1 MELFHPRKLDGHL
14 RVYFVSTRCCYLDL
28 CLDFCSP
35 RSGGLVDY
43 DDDEDDED
51 YRPPLR
57 KQPETSDE
65 DEGTMESLRL
75 KRKLASKD
83 NKPEVSK
90 KQRIGK
96 NSKTKDNVLTA
107 LCSTL
112 SQAVLPSKKTPCTT
126 QATSHTADGNQSS
139 SEENH
144 QENKPDTDR
153 SCSDNSSTTD
163 ENHREKEPPASR
175 TCSDHLHSTSDD
187 RQLGGEESPLIP
199 PKSSPEM
206 AVNGS

>member
-1 MELFHPRKLDGHL
+1 
-14 RVYFVSTRCCYLDL
+14 
-28 CLDFCSP
+28 
-35 RSGGLVDY
+35 
-43 DDDEDDED
+43 
-51 YRPPLR
+51 
-57 KQPETSDE
+57 
-65 DEGTMESLRL
+65 MESLRL
-75 KRKLASKD
+75 KRKLVSKD

-96 NSKTKDNVLTA
+96 NSKSKESVFTA

-112 SQAVLPSKKTPCTT
+112 SQAVLPSKKTASTT
-126 QATSHTADGNQSS
+126 QATPHTADADGNQSS

-153 SCSDNSSTTD
+153 SCSDNNSSTTD
-163 ENHREKEPPASR
+163 ENHREKDLPASR
-175 TCSDHLHSTSDD
+175 ICSDHLHSTSDD
-187 RQLGGEESPLIP
+187 RQLGGEDSPLIP

>member
-1 MELFHPRKLDGHL
+1 M
-14 RVYFVSTRCCYLDL
+14 
-28 CLDFCSP
+28 
-35 RSGGLVDY
+35 
-43 DDDEDDED
+43 
-51 YRPPLR
+51 R
-57 KQPETSDE
+57 KQPETTDE

-96 NSKTKDNVLTA
+96 NSKSKDSTVFTA
-107 LCSTL
+107 LCTTL
-112 SQAVLPSKKTPCTT
+112 SQAVLPSKKTASTT
-126 QATSHTADGNQSS
+126 HTTPHTADGNQSS

-153 SCSDNSSTTD
+153 SCSDNSSTSD
-163 ENHREKEPPASR
+163 ENHREEEPPASR
-175 TCSDHLHSTSDD
+175 ICSDLLHSTSDD
-187 RQLGGEESPLIP
+187 RQLGGEDSPLIP

>member
-1 MELFHPRKLDGHL
+1 M
-14 RVYFVSTRCCYLDL
+14 SI
-28 CLDFCSP
+28 CSP

-51 YRPPLR
+51 YKPPPK
-57 KQPETSDE
+57 KQPDTDE

-83 NKPEVSK
+83 KEPELSK
-90 KQRIGK
+90 KQRLGK
-96 NSKTKDNVLTA
+96 SSKSKDSVFAA

-112 SQAVLPSKKTPCTT
+112 SQAVLPIKKTASTVLS
-126 QATSHTADGNQSS
+126 TSHTADGDKSLE
-139 SEENH
+139 EENS
-144 QENKPDTDR
+144 QENEVAASR
-153 SCSDNSSTTD
+153 SCSENSSQD
-163 ENHREKEPPASR
+163 KNPRENEPAASR
-175 TCSDHLHSTSDD
+175 SCSECLHGASDN
-187 RQLGGEESPLIP
+187 RQLGGEDCPLIP